1 MSCRNPVTT
10 VFPRSMSCQ
19 RARGNSLALQR
30 NRCCILGL
38 MSNPKHVYYTDL
50 YDFSSPMKQV
60 MGIPHS
66 PGALVRGGQAGGG
79 GGGGQKDV
87 AGGVGVMQS
96 KHSGRT

>member
-1 MSCRNPVTT
+1 M
-10 VFPRSMSCQ
+10 
-19 RARGNSLALQR
+19 
-30 NRCCILGL
+30 
-38 MSNPKHVYYTDL
+38 YYTDL